1 MPEAQAPI
9 ATRAGGS
16 GEGPEFVLR
25 RTSLTSSIII
35 LTTTM
40 LFLLLLLLLLVVVA
54 VAVVVIFTSILYTP
68 YDMIIIVMIL
78 TVHSHVYHLA

>member
-40 LFLLLLLLLLVVVA
+40 LFLLLLLLVVVA